1 MGRRKRGQRIH
12 GILVVDKPQD
22 FSSNAVLQRCRRALD
37 AQKAG
42 HTGALD
48 PLATGVLPICFGD
61 ATKYSQYLLDADKA
75 YLADVCFGE
84 TRSTGDAEGEVLT
97 KCDASGLTQENVEQ
111 ALDRFRGPIAQIPP
125 MYSALKKDGKPL
137 YKLARQG
144 IEIDRAAR
152 QITIYS
158 LVLQDFKP
166 GEQPVARIAVRCSKG
181 TYIRTLGEDIGEV
194 LGVGAFLSGLRRTHA
209 GPFDLSQALT
219 LDQVESVGA
228 SVIDQLLPI
237 DAGLSHLPRCIV
249 NDHEAEKLLLG
260 QAVNVLNTS
269 NDGIVRIARVSQEFI
284 GLGTVSEGHVL
295 SPLRMIA
302 TDE

>member
-12 GILVVDKPQD
+12 GILVVDKPQN

-97 KCDASGLTQENVEQ
+97 QYDASGLSQESVEQ
-111 ALDRFRGPIAQIPP
+111 ALDRFRGPIAQVPP

-144 IEIDRAAR
+144 IEIERPAR
-152 QITIYS
+152 EVTIYS
-158 LVLQDFKP
+158 LVLHDFKP

-181 TYIRTLGEDIGEV
+181 TYIRTLGEDIGAV

-237 DAGLSHLPRCIV
+237 DAGLSNLPRCFV
-249 NDHEAEKLLLG
+249 DDHEAEKLLLG
-260 QAVNVLNTS
+260 QAVNVLNPS
-269 NDGIVRIARVSQEFI
+269 NDGIVRIARVTHEFI

>member
-12 GILVVDKPQD
+12 GILVVDKPQN

-97 KCDASGLTQENVEQ
+97 QYDASGLSQESVEQ
-111 ALDRFRGPIAQIPP
+111 ALDRFRGPIAQVPP

-144 IEIDRAAR
+144 IEIERPAR
-152 QITIYS
+152 EVTIYS
-158 LVLQDFKP
+158 LVLHDFKP

-181 TYIRTLGEDIGEV
+181 TYIRTLGEDIGAV

-237 DAGLSHLPRCIV
+237 DAGLSQLPRCV
-249 NDHEAEKLLLG
+249 VDDHEAEKLLLG

-269 NDGIVRIARVSQEFI
+269 NDGIVRIARVTHEFI

>member
-12 GILVVDKPQD
+12 GILVVDKPQN

-97 KCDASGLTQENVEQ
+97 QYDASGLSQESVEQ
-111 ALDRFRGPIAQIPP
+111 ALDRFRGPIAQVPP

-144 IEIDRAAR
+144 IEIERPAR
-152 QITIYS
+152 EVTIYS
-158 LVLQDFKP
+158 LVLHDFKP

-181 TYIRTLGEDIGEV
+181 TYIRTLGEDIGAV

-237 DAGLSHLPRCIV
+237 DAGLSHLPRFV
-249 NDHEAEKLLLG
+249 VDDHEAEKLLLG
-260 QAVNVLNTS
+260 QAVNVLNPS
-269 NDGIVRIARVSQEFI
+269 NDGIVRIARVTHEFI

>member
-12 GILVVDKPQD
+12 GILVVDKPQN

-97 KCDASGLTQENVEQ
+97 QYDASGLSQESVEQ
-111 ALDRFRGPIAQIPP
+111 ALDRFRGPIAQVPP

-144 IEIDRAAR
+144 IEIERPAR
-152 QITIYS
+152 EVTIYS
-158 LVLQDFKP
+158 LVLHDFKP

-181 TYIRTLGEDIGEV
+181 TYIRTLGEDIGAV

-237 DAGLSHLPRCIV
+237 DAGLSQLPRCV
-249 NDHEAEKLLLG
+249 VDDHEAEKLLLG
-260 QAVNVLNTS
+260 QAVNVLNPS

>member
-12 GILVVDKPQD
+12 GILVVDKPQN

-97 KCDASGLTQENVEQ
+97 QYDASGLSQESVEQ
-111 ALDRFRGPIAQIPP
+111 ALDRFRGPIAQVPP

-144 IEIDRAAR
+144 IEIERPAR
-152 QITIYS
+152 EVTIYS
-158 LVLQDFKP
+158 LVLHDFKP

-181 TYIRTLGEDIGEV
+181 TYIRTLGEDIGAV

-237 DAGLSHLPRCIV
+237 DAGLSQLPRCV
-249 NDHEAEKLLLG
+249 VDDHEAEKLLLG
-260 QAVNVLNTS
+260 QAVNVLNPS
-269 NDGIVRIARVSQEFI
+269 NDGIVRIARVTHEFI

>member
-12 GILVVDKPQD
+12 GILVVDKPQN

-97 KCDASGLTQENVEQ
+97 QYDASGLSQESVEQ
-111 ALDRFRGPIAQIPP
+111 ALDRFRGPIAQVPP

-144 IEIDRAAR
+144 IEIERPAR
-152 QITIYS
+152 EVTIYS
-158 LVLQDFKP
+158 LVLHDFKP

-181 TYIRTLGEDIGEV
+181 TYIRTLGEDIGAV

-228 SVIDQLLPI
+228 SVIYQLLPI
-237 DAGLSHLPRCIV
+237 DAGLSQLPRCV
-249 NDHEAEKLLLG
+249 VDDHEA
-260 QAVNVLNTS
+260 
-269 NDGIVRIARVSQEFI
+269 
-284 GLGTVSEGHVL
+284 
-295 SPLRMIA
+295 
-302 TDE
+302 

>member
-12 GILVVDKPQD
+12 GILVVDKPQN

-97 KCDASGLTQENVEQ
+97 QYDASGLSQESVEQ
-111 ALDRFRGPIAQIPP
+111 ALDRFRGPIAQVPP

-144 IEIDRAAR
+144 IEIERPAREVTKIGRA
-152 QITIYS
+152 
-158 LVLQDFKP
+158 
-166 GEQPVARIAVRCSKG
+166 
-181 TYIRTLGEDIGEV
+181 
-194 LGVGAFLSGLRRTHA
+194 
-209 GPFDLSQALT
+209 
-219 LDQVESVGA
+219 
-228 SVIDQLLPI
+228 
-237 DAGLSHLPRCIV
+237 
-249 NDHEAEKLLLG
+249 
-260 QAVNVLNTS
+260 
-269 NDGIVRIARVSQEFI
+269 
-284 GLGTVSEGHVL
+284 HV
-295 SPLRMIA
+295 
-302 TDE
+302 